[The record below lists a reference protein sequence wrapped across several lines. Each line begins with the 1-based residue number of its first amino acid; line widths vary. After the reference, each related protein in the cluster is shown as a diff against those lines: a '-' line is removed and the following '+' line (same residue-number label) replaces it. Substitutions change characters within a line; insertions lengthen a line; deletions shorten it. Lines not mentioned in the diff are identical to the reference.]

1 MASRDM
7 IVHFNQGSRGVMSSF
22 VNEIK
27 RICPKCK
34 ECKSFP
40 DNGYYDYPCNDCKSI
55 NNKEKKMKAIDELAK
70 KMEGK
75 DWVQEWFTIKRDI
88 ELEICNMNFKYARG
102 SFTTWIVPSQVA
114 FSTIEQLLFL
124 GDIELGINKDFC
136 EKVGLE
142 NAISIMTRK

>member
-1 MASRDM
+1 
-7 IVHFNQGSRGVMSSF
+7 
-22 VNEIK
+22 
-27 RICPKCK
+27 
-34 ECKSFP
+34 
-40 DNGYYDYPCNDCKSI
+40 
-55 NNKEKKMKAIDELAK
+55 MKAIDELAK

-88 ELEICNMNFKYARG
+88 ELEICKMNFKYARG